1 MLDAQIWE
9 RLEIHGVTEEHLRM
23 LACAL
28 ELQKNGSLAW
38 HFAHGHLSQCDLR
51 VTFSAARR
59 ADVAR
64 VGEALLDGASV
75 VR

>member
-1 MLDAQIWE
+1 MLDTHVWE
-9 RLEIHGVTEEHLRM
+9 RLELHGVTEEHLRM

-51 VTFSAARR
+51 VTFAARR
-59 ADVAR
+59 AEVAR
-64 VGEALLDGASV
+64 VSDVVFEEAH
-75 VR
+75 RR

>member
-1 MLDAQIWE
+1 MLDAHVWE
-9 RLEIHGVTEEHLRM
+9 RLELHGVTEEHLRM

-51 VTFSAARR
+51 LVMPSKSYELARISD
-59 ADVAR
+59 AV
-64 VGEALLDGASV
+64 LDGASV

>member
-1 MLDAQIWE
+1 MLDAQVWE

-51 VTFSAARR
+51 VTFAARR
-59 ADVAR
+59 AEVAR
-64 VGEALLDGASV
+64 VEEALLDGASV

>member
-1 MLDAQIWE
+1 MLDAHVWE
-9 RLEIHGVTEEHLRM
+9 RLELHGVTEEHLRM

-51 VTFSAARR
+51 VTFAARR
-59 ADVAR
+59 AEVAR
-64 VGEALLDGASV
+64 VEEAFLDDTSV
-75 VR
+75 QR

>member
-1 MLDAQIWE
+1 MLDAHVWE
-9 RLEIHGVTEEHLRM
+9 RLELHGVTEEHLRM

-51 VTFSAARR
+51 VTFAARR
-59 ADVAR
+59 AEVTR
-64 VGEALLDGASV
+64 VEEVFLDDASV
-75 VR
+75 RR

>member
-51 VTFSAARR
+51 VTFAARR
-59 ADVAR
+59 AEVAR
-64 VGEALLDGASV
+64 VEEALLDGASV

>member
-1 MLDAQIWE
+1 MLDAQVWE

-51 VTFSAARR
+51 VTFAARR
-59 ADVAR
+59 AEVVR
-64 VGEALLDGASV
+64 VEEAFFTDASV